1 MDELNREAQIKA
13 INTFSNVL
21 INAFNNLNQI
31 ELTTHKNHL
40 VRLVQITKTE
50 TIKDLTQNK

>member
-1 MDELNREAQIKA
+1 VDELNRGAQIKA

-21 INAFNNLNQI
+21 IDAFNNLNKM

-40 VRLVQITKTE
+40 VSLVQITKAE